1 MKQKEEIIKNYIE
14 AYNRFDVDGMIEDF
28 DEAVV
33 FENVQNGQVTLTLT
47 GLEQFIKQ
55 AELAKSYF
63 TERRQSMAQINH
75 YGNRSKVDID
85 YTATA
90 AADFTNGVK
99 KGDKLT
105 FKGKSIFEFSEA
117 GKIIKLTDIT

>member
-1 MKQKEEIIKNYIE
+1 MKQREEIIKNYIE

-28 DEAVV
+28 DEAIV
-33 FENVQNGQVTLTLT
+33 FENVQNEQVTLTLT

-63 TERRQSMAQINH
+63 TERRQSIEQFNH
-75 YGNRSKVDID
+75 YGNWCKIDID

-90 AADFTNGVK
+90 AADFPNGVK

-105 FKGKSIFEFSEA
+105 LKGKSIFEFSEA
-117 GKIIKLTDIT
+117 GKIIKLTDIA